1 MSLYQRAVNEMQKIW
16 KNEDILSNIYLGMEM
31 VLWLRTNNV
40 HFEGII
46 GNIETLLLG
55 KFTLNDILRKT
66 LLLLILVAVLL
77 LFLL

>member
-1 MSLYQRAVNEMQKIW
+1 
-16 KNEDILSNIYLGMEM
+16 MEM

-66 LLLLILVAVLL
+66 YYYYYYY
-77 LFLL
+77 